1 MAVPVWQPAL
11 TKEEARQIERVQR
24 CALYIILGE
33 SYISY
38 DNSLNH
44 LECQNLDE
52 RRIQLCGNFAKQSL
66 KNARYNTLFSANNAP
81 PPNINTRYEDTKV
94 QTILNPVMTRTDRF
108 MKSPLPYLTDL
119 LNKLMT
125 KK

>member
-1 MAVPVWQPAL
+1 MTMHSTIWSV
-11 TKEEARQIERVQR
+11 R
-24 CALYIILGE
+24 
-33 SYISY
+33 
-38 DNSLNH
+38 NF
-44 LECQNLDE
+44 DE
-52 RRIQLCGNFAKQSL
+52 RRIQLCGNFAKKSL
-66 KNARYNTLFSANNAP
+66 KNPRYNTWFSANDAP